1 MRHLLRTTATRVA
14 AIAYVVVCAACAF
27 VLVGSVAARAADADQ
42 ERADPVKSPYTL
54 GQTAL
59 TGPQGA
65 DITLEVTTAS
75 GFEPIEILKKV
86 QLKTFDA
93 DGSVDDVRNL
103 KDVLAPGG
111 VANVEL
117 GMLERGRLIETHILV
132 QADPAAR
139 TYQLRGETTTLLR
152 PDLTVEGVYAPSQ
165 TLTTR
170 PIDVAAEIEELN
182 GDTPATATVTLRSG
196 STVLRAATVEVAAR
210 GESSVLFEDVALT
223 SPDPTP
229 LSVSVSDVAPAETD
243 VSNDTES
250 LVVDVTEHELVTS
263 NVLVPSLGG
272 YGTQFNQHVYAA
284 ITPVPPGSLLDMEA
298 KVKALEPQLV
308 RIFYNY
314 AQETQSPDQMAS
326 FVETVGLA
334 DETGAAINITFQSAA
349 GAKNNP
355 PLFMGRFAD
364 ILEDLVRDHGFGN
377 VRWVT
382 VQNEPN
388 TTAVT
393 LEQYEAL
400 YRELHAQLLARGLRS
415 QIGLMAGDL
424 VEGGEGGGQRL
435 WFQYMAEHMAD
446 IVDAYSVHIYW
457 NYWDIPRMEYRLRDV
472 RKIVTEELPESARK
486 PTFIT
491 EFGVRGLR
499 NLPGK
504 PEPPGYWP
512 DGTQI
517 ARTNIAAFQQL
528 WFNLV
533 SAQLGFA
540 GTAKWDAYWGK
551 YDAGTQSHW
560 LIGPAAE
567 GWPLFPA
574 YHAMQLLFQT
584 TARGWQAL
592 RIDPW
597 AEDDWSSELDDQPE
611 KEIAAYAGPDGALTL
626 MGLDTHA
633 RALNGASTETVGYS
647 IGGLPAST
655 TFNLAIWNAAADGEN
670 TVAGTLT
677 TTPAGVARFD
687 APLHA
692 AFALTTVQ
700 VA

>member
-1 MRHLLRTTATRVA
+1 MRHLLGRTASRLAAT
-14 AIAYVVVCAACAF
+14 AYVVVCAVCAF

-42 ERADPVKSPYTL
+42 ERADPVMAPYTL
-54 GQTAL
+54 EQTAL

-65 DITLEVTTAS
+65 DITFDVATAP
-75 GFEPIEILKKV
+75 GFEPIHVLKKV
-86 QLKTFDA
+86 QLKTFDT
-93 DGSVDDVRNL
+93 DGAVERVQNL
-103 KDVLAPGG
+103 KDVSAPGG
-111 VANVEL
+111 VANLDL

-132 QADPAAR
+132 QTDPAAR

-170 PIDVAAEIEELN
+170 PIDVSAEIEELN
-182 GDTPATATVTLRSG
+182 GDTPATATVTLKSG
-196 STVLRAATVEVAAR
+196 STVLGASTVEVAA
-210 GESSVLFEDVALT
+210 GGGSSVLFEDVALT
-223 SPDPTP
+223 SPVPTP

-243 VSNDTES
+243 VSNDAGS
-250 LVVDVTEHELVTS
+250 LVVEVTEHELVTS

-272 YGTQFNQHVYAA
+272 YGAQFNQHVYAA
-284 ITPVPPGSLLDMEA
+284 ITPAPPGSLPDLEA

-334 DETGAAINITFQSAA
+334 NETGAAINITFQSAA

-364 ILEDLVRDHGFGN
+364 ILEDLVRDRGFGN

-388 TTAVT
+388 TTTVT
-393 LEQYEAL
+393 LAEYEAL
-400 YRELHAQLLARGLRS
+400 YRELHAQLVARGLRS

-424 VEGGEGGGQRL
+424 VEGGTGGGQRL
-435 WFQYMAEHMAD
+435 WFEYMAEHMAD

-491 EFGVRGLR
+491 EFGVRGLNNVDPHR
-499 NLPGK
+499 
-504 PEPPGYWP
+504 PGYWQ

-517 ARTNIAAFQQL
+517 TRTNIAAFQQL

-540 GTAKWDAYWGK
+540 GTAKWDAYWGM
-551 YDAGTQSHW
+551 YGTTPQSAW

-574 YHAMQLLFQT
+574 YHAMRLLFQT
-584 TARGWQAL
+584 TARGWQVM
-592 RIDPW
+592 RVDPW
-597 AEDDWSSELDDQPE
+597 AEDDWSRELDDQSE
-611 KEIAAYAGPDGALTL
+611 KEIVAYAGPDGALTL

-647 IGGLPAST
+647 IGGLPPST
-655 TFNLAIWNAAADGEN
+655 TFNLAIWNATANGEN
-670 TVAGTLT
+670 AVGGTLT
-677 TTPAGVARFD
+677 TTPAGVGRFEV
-687 APLHA
+687 PLHA